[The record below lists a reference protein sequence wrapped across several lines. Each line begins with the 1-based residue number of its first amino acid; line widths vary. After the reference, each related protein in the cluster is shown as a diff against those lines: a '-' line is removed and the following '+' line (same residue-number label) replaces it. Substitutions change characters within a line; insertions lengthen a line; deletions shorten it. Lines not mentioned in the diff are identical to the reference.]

1 MLGGDFPWGWA
12 AIRPTVASI
21 GGTLF
26 DVERVEVL
34 KGPQGTLFGEGS
46 QGGTVRY
53 IYNAPNPSKVDYRI
67 NAGYSTLDHSGDDG
81 YRIDGMVNVPLADNF
96 AVRPLAFS
104 SEDGGF
110 IDKTNLTPLDEDVNG
125 RESTGGRLSANWWP
139 TEQFSV
145 QATGYWVDEE
155 SKGAPEAYAAY
166 EEDRNVPV
174 PGFPAGGSDEFSLY
188 NLRLDWETDWA
199 SLTSTTSYFERD
211 ARSITHYSPNVAFT
225 LDAIYGL
232 LVNLGAF
239 YGGLP
244 TPVPCTPGPQDDFL
258 SNFLACPYGDGASM
272 QGWSIDSNS
281 ETDRFIQEFRAL
293 SNNDGPFQWT
303 AGIFYKKSDDFRA
316 DPQRPLAWPGRE
328 PAVLLHLRQ
337 RFPPGQREQLHGVQP
352 PHLRRGRV
360 RVDHQR
366 VGEQFQDVANT
377 ILIDEYD
384 ITHARVTLSSATDT
398 RWSA

>member
-125 RESTGGRLSANWWP
+125 RESTGGRLSAKKRRLFA
-139 TEQFSV
+139 ELEDGEV
-145 QATGYWVDEE
+145 DAMQASIGD
-155 SKGAPEAYAAY
+155 ALAA
-166 EEDRNVPV
+166 
-174 PGFPAGGSDEFSLY
+174 A
-188 NLRLDWETDWA
+188 
-199 SLTSTTSYFERD
+199 
-211 ARSITHYSPNVAFT
+211 
-225 LDAIYGL
+225 
-232 LVNLGAF
+232 
-239 YGGLP
+239 
-244 TPVPCTPGPQDDFL
+244 TPGP
-258 SNFLACPYGDGASM
+258 
-272 QGWSIDSNS
+272 
-281 ETDRFIQEFRAL
+281 
-293 SNNDGPFQWT
+293 
-303 AGIFYKKSDDFRA
+303 
-316 DPQRPLAWPGRE
+316 
-328 PAVLLHLRQ
+328 
-337 RFPPGQREQLHGVQP
+337 
-352 PHLRRGRV
+352 
-360 RVDHQR
+360 
-366 VGEQFQDVANT
+366 
-377 ILIDEYD
+377 
-384 ITHARVTLSSATDT
+384 
-398 RWSA
+398 